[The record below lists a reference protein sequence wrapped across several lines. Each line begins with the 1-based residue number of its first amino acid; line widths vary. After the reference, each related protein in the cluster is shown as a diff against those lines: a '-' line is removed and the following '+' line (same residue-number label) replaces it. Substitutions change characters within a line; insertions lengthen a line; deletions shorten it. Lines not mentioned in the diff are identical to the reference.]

1 MFGIFQGL
9 MLLVCPFGLHLKI
22 SFWNI
27 PNDFV
32 KQGWEPRGITY
43 TEKWKSSKINFHVA
57 VSAALAKDFP
67 TLPSLLRSIA
77 ALPSSC
83 LNFYQTEK
91 RLCKV
96 LKRSTRGQSEG
107 ARMKT
112 FQRACILSKPQDREG
127 AEKKY
132 KELYTNPRSFM
143 MRIDGRV
150 EGICPGCR
158 QR

>member
-1 MFGIFQGL
+1 MEFKEKHVFGIFQGL

-67 TLPSLLRSIA
+67 TLLSLLRSIA
-77 ALPSSC
+77 ALPSK
-83 LNFYQTEK
+83 LFEFLEK
-91 RLCKV
+91 KLCKFV
-96 LKRSTRGQSEG
+96 KRSTRGNRNSPKENVSASVQTLQ
-107 ARMKT
+107 AP
-112 FQRACILSKPQDREG
+112 RA
-127 AEKKY
+127 
-132 KELYTNPRSFM
+132 
-143 MRIDGRV
+143 GRRHSTKSCTRTRAV
-150 EGICPGCR
+150 L
-158 QR
+158 